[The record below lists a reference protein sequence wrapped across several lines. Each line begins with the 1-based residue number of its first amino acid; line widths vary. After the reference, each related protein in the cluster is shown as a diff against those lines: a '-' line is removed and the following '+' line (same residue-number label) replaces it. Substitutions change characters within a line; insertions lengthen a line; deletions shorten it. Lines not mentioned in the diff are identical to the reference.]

1 MQGKGQLPSGDNGQR
16 PDFDG
21 GSGGFD
27 HMNGEQGSSTAETA
41 AKNLS
46 ILGAFAVLAYY
57 LEKFFGK
64 KKTGAP
70 APAPAAPAD
79 PASDA
84 AAQSETSAVAAQ
96 SETSA
101 AAECAD
107 APVSD
112 DAETAETT

>member
-1 MQGKGQLPSGDNGQR
+1 ML
-16 PDFDG
+16 
-21 GSGGFD
+21 
-27 HMNGEQGSSTAETA
+27 A
-41 AKNLS
+41 ARTMSEIPYPTKFV
-46 ILGAFAVLAYY
+46 IDP
-57 LEKFFGK
+57 KFFGK

-70 APAPAAPAD
+70 ATAAPAD
-79 PASDA
+79 SASDA
-84 AAQSETSAVAAQ
+84 ATQSETSAVVAQ